1 MSTSVYQRVTDL
13 DIDSLV
19 PELRTYFAGGHE
31 IGVGSGVFEVAGSRL
46 RVLRPVLAYLAR
58 QGILFPDYARD
69 VSFDIVNSPTADGGL
84 HAVRT
89 FHLPEG
95 DRVLVDTMRV
105 VDGRLHDFMGRRE
118 GFEVRLAVTIKDGI
132 LQMRSDRQWLHLA
145 RMRIR
150 LPQLATVTVTES
162 WQGGRQHVDV
172 RLRSPVLGEWFRY
185 AGSFDYKYQTH

>member
-19 PELRTYFAGGHE
+19 PELRTYFVGGRE
-31 IGVGSGVFEVAGSRL
+31 IGVGTGVFDVAGSRL
-46 RVLRPVLAYLAR
+46 RILRPLLAQLAR

-69 VSFDIVNSPTADGGL
+69 VLFDIVNSPTADGGL

-105 VDGRLHDFMGRRE
+105 IHGRLHDFMGKRE
-118 GFEVRLAVTIKDGI
+118 GFEVELSVTTKDGT
-132 LQMRSDRQWLHLA
+132 LQMRSDRQWLNLA
-145 RMRIR
+145 RVRIR
-150 LPQLATVTVTES
+150 IPQLATVTVTES
-162 WQGGRQHVDV
+162 WEGGRQHVDV

-185 AGSFDYKYQTH
+185 AGSFDYQYRSH